1 MRTIMADGKFLAWC
15 ITLAALAVQAGCA
28 STHNRKTDGF
38 NPSGGGFYDQEIL
51 PGLYRMT
58 ASSNR
63 SLWPSF
69 GAAIDTWRGR
79 ADQLCGS
86 NQYQEI
92 VASQDAGYQGAAT
105 VYVRSGI
112 PISAPHYNTTIT
124 GHILCNNSGMTRS
137 QAIAYLDEQAKR
149 RAMEEN
155 EAQAMELNE
164 LGGKNCGTD
173 DRLSSPENLLRRGK
187 ILSSRSEYQS
197 ALACFMRA
205 QALEEGTN
213 AYREACIAIGTMLEL
228 GWGIEKNLQ
237 EAMIWYKK
245 GGLGT
250 DN

>member
-1 MRTIMADGKFLAWC
+1 MRAIMAESQFLAGC
-15 ITLAALAVQAGCA
+15 ITFAALVVQAGCA

-38 NPSGGGFYDQEIL
+38 NPSGGGFYEQEIL
-51 PGLYRMT
+51 PGFYRMT

-63 SLWPSF
+63 SLWPTF

-105 VYVRSGI
+105 VHVRSGI
-112 PISAPHYNTTIT
+112 PLSAPLYNTTIT

-149 RAMEEN
+149 RATEEN
-155 EAQAMELNE
+155 EAQARELDE

-173 DRLSSPENLLRRGK
+173 DQLANPENLLRRGK

-205 QALEEGTN
+205 QALEEGTS

-228 GWGIEKNLQ
+228 GWGVEKNLQ
-237 EAMIWYKK
+237 EAMTWYKK
-245 GGLGT
+245 GGLAT